1 MAAAYPTVTVDS
13 ATQACLP
20 IASDACL
27 AGPTAGAPRLEALR
41 ELAPSSLLVRRRDFR
56 VISDVRSER
65 CS

>member
-1 MAAAYPTVTVDS
+1 MSLPLGCPPDAYPTETVDS

-41 ELAPSSLLVRRRDFR
+41 E
-56 VISDVRSER
+56 
-65 CS
+65 